1 MDSFW
6 YILKVLS
13 GKERQLSEQLNEQIN
28 SGKIKNVVRFLCPL
42 EKEYVT
48 IKNKKILRERV
59 IYNGYVYFETKHK
72 LNEDE
77 LKDFGSLPNVISMFG
92 NKLPIMMNS
101 IDVKRILK
109 DDDLNQHI
117 ESKKLKYLIGELVTI
132 KEGAFKTFEG
142 IVSKIVDDKIDIEVK
157 IFGRPT
163 LVTLNQDQIVKTV

>member
-13 GKERQLSEQLNEQIN
+13 GKERQLTEQLNEQIN
-28 SGKIKNVVRFLCPL
+28 SGKIKNVSRFLCPL

-48 IKNKKILRERV
+48 ISAKKVLREKV

-92 NKLPIMMNS
+92 NKLPMLMSS
-101 IDVKRILK
+101 IDVRRILK
-109 DDDLNQHI
+109 DDDLDKHI
-117 ESKKLKYLIGELVTI
+117 ESKKLKFIIGEPVTI
-132 KEGAFKTFEG
+132 KDGAFKSFEG
-142 IVSKIVDDKIDIEVK
+142 VVSKVVEDKIDVEVK

-163 LVTLNQDQIVKTV
+163 FVTLNQEQIMKSL